1 LSQTS
6 DDPWFKRYRW
16 LQMLGTGGMGVIYLA
31 QDLYSDEAYRVV
43 KHLSST
49 FTDPDEKAEAV
60 RLFRREAAMLQRL
73 NHPGVVRFHDHYFTD
88 EGKYYLVMDYVPGSS
103 LESVINEFGPFNDD
117 DAVKVGIQICEVLEY
132 LHDQDPPIIY
142 RDLKPSNLMLTP
154 SGQIVFIDFGIA
166 RNFIAKEAATRVV
179 TAGYSPPEQYF
190 GKPETRSDIYALG
203 ATLGHLVTGVRP
215 KPLTSTVVSQ
225 SKPEVL
231 PSLDILIKRMTSH
244 AIDDR
249 PPTARHVRHALY
261 RCYQELHPEFE
272 IPDEVFKAPAH
283 NTTKEE
289 QFISQRIMKS
299 GMAAAATALR
309 SEEDKQRKRREGESG
324 FDKLRGIKGDGKTN
338 SSSHQRISSSKVQ
351 KLQKDSNRDRGRNE
365 EDYDDDEEY
374 ETRRPPN
381 RSTSSGRTRTTR
393 ETRNPSSTGRN
404 SAYGKSGGR
413 AKKKTES
420 SLIEKLLGWFT
431 RKDD

>member
-1 LSQTS
+1 MSQSS

-31 QDLYSDEAYRVV
+31 QDLYSDDAFRVV

-49 FTDPDEKAEAV
+49 FSDPDEKAEAI

-73 NHPGVVRFHDHYFTD
+73 NHPGVVRFHDHYFTE

-103 LESVINEFGPFNDD
+103 LETVINDFGPFNDD

-154 SGQIVFIDFGIA
+154 EGQIVFIDFGIA
-166 RNFIAKEAATRVV
+166 RNFMPKESATRVV

-203 ATLGHLVTGVRP
+203 ATLGHLLTGTRP
-215 KPLTSTVVSQ
+215 KPLTPTTVSQ
-225 SKPEVL
+225 HKPDVL
-231 PSLDILIKRMTSH
+231 PSLDALVKQMTSH
-244 AIDDR
+244 AIDER
-249 PPTARHVRHALY
+249 PPSARHVRHLLY

-272 IPDEVFKAPAH
+272 IPDEVFKARTI
-283 NTTKEE
+283 TTTREE

-299 GMAAAATALR
+299 GMKAAASALKF
-309 SEEDKQRKRREGESG
+309 EQDNERKRRNSPEEGSG
-324 FDKLRGIKGDGKTN
+324 TFDRLRGINREGGTTN
-338 SSSHQRISSSKVQ
+338 PRNQRVTSSKVQQVSSSTVQKVSSSKVQ
-351 KLQKDSNRDRGRNE
+351 KVTGNRD
-365 EDYDDDEEY
+365 DA
-374 ETRRPPN
+374 
-381 RSTSSGRTRTTR
+381 
-393 ETRNPSSTGRN
+393 RN
-404 SAYGKSGGR
+404 SKGALRSVR
-413 AKKKTES
+413 DLKKTEERGIFS
-420 SLIEKLLGWFT
+420 KLFGWLGG
-431 RKDD
+431 RKD

>member
-1 LSQTS
+1 MSQSS

-31 QDLYSDEAYRVV
+31 QDLYSDDAFRVV

-49 FTDPDEKAEAV
+49 FSDPDEKAEAI

-73 NHPGVVRFHDHYFTD
+73 NHPGVVRFHDHYFTE

-103 LESVINEFGPFNDD
+103 LETVINDFGPFNDD

-154 SGQIVFIDFGIA
+154 EGQIVFIDFGIA
-166 RNFIAKEAATRVV
+166 RNFMPKESATRVV

-203 ATLGHLVTGVRP
+203 ATLGHLLTGTRP
-215 KPLTSTVVSQ
+215 KPLTPTTVSQ
-225 SKPEVL
+225 HKPDVL
-231 PSLDILIKRMTSH
+231 PSLDALVKQMTSH
-244 AIDDR
+244 AIDER
-249 PPTARHVRHALY
+249 PPSARHVRHLLY

-272 IPDEVFKAPAH
+272 IPDEVFKARTI
-283 NTTKEE
+283 TTTREE

-299 GMAAAATALR
+299 GMKAAASALKF
-309 SEEDKQRKRREGESG
+309 EQDNERKRRNSPEENGSG
-324 FDKLRGIKGDGKTN
+324 TFDRLRGINREGGTTN
-338 SSSHQRISSSKVQ
+338 PKNQRLTSSKVQQVSSSKLQKVSSSKVQ
-351 KLQKDSNRDRGRNE
+351 KVTGNRD
-365 EDYDDDEEY
+365 DA
-374 ETRRPPN
+374 
-381 RSTSSGRTRTTR
+381 
-393 ETRNPSSTGRN
+393 RN
-404 SAYGKSGGR
+404 SKGSLR
-413 AKKKTES
+413 SVRDLKKTEERGIFS
-420 SLIEKLLGWFT
+420 KLFGWLGG
-431 RKDD
+431 RKD

>member
-1 LSQTS
+1 LSQSS

-31 QDLYSDEAYRVV
+31 QDLYSDDAFRVV

-49 FTDPDEKAEAV
+49 FSDPDEKAEAI

-73 NHPGVVRFHDHYFTD
+73 NHPGVVRFHDHYFTE

-103 LESVINEFGPFNDD
+103 LETVINDFGPFNDD

-154 SGQIVFIDFGIA
+154 EGQIVFIDFGIA
-166 RNFIAKEAATRVV
+166 RNFMPKESATRVV

-203 ATLGHLVTGVRP
+203 ATLGHLLTGTRP
-215 KPLTSTVVSQ
+215 KPLTPTTVSQ
-225 SKPEVL
+225 HKPDVL
-231 PSLDILIKRMTSH
+231 PSLDALVKQMTSH
-244 AIDDR
+244 AIDER
-249 PPTARHVRHALY
+249 PPSARHVRHLLY

-272 IPDEVFKAPAH
+272 IPDEVFKARTI
-283 NTTKEE
+283 TTTREE

-299 GMAAAATALR
+299 GMKAAASALKF
-309 SEEDKQRKRREGESG
+309 EQDNERKRRNSPEENGSG
-324 FDKLRGIKGDGKTN
+324 TFDRLRGINREGGTTN
-338 SSSHQRISSSKVQ
+338 PKNQRLTSSKVQQVSSSKLQKVSSSKVQ
-351 KLQKDSNRDRGRNE
+351 KVTGNRD
-365 EDYDDDEEY
+365 DA
-374 ETRRPPN
+374 
-381 RSTSSGRTRTTR
+381 
-393 ETRNPSSTGRN
+393 RN
-404 SAYGKSGGR
+404 SKGSLR
-413 AKKKTES
+413 SVRDLKKTEERGIFS
-420 SLIEKLLGWFT
+420 KLFGWLGG
-431 RKDD
+431 RKD

>member
-1 LSQTS
+1 MSQSS

-31 QDLYSDEAYRVV
+31 QDLYSDDAFRVV

-49 FTDPDEKAEAV
+49 FSDPDEKAEAI

-73 NHPGVVRFHDHYFTD
+73 NHPGVVRFHDHYFTE

-103 LESVINEFGPFNDD
+103 LETVINDFGPFNDD

-154 SGQIVFIDFGIA
+154 EGQIVFIDFGIA
-166 RNFIAKEAATRVV
+166 RNFMPKESATRVV

-203 ATLGHLVTGVRP
+203 ATLGHLLTGTRP
-215 KPLTSTVVSQ
+215 KPLTPTTVSQ
-225 SKPEVL
+225 HKPDVL
-231 PSLDILIKRMTSH
+231 PSLDALVKQMTSH
-244 AIDDR
+244 AIDER
-249 PPTARHVRHALY
+249 PPSARHVRHLLY

-272 IPDEVFKAPAH
+272 IPDEVFKARTI
-283 NTTKEE
+283 TTTREE

-299 GMAAAATALR
+299 GMKAAASALKF
-309 SEEDKQRKRREGESG
+309 EQDNERKRRNSPEEGSG
-324 FDKLRGIKGDGKTN
+324 TFDRLRGINREGGTTN
-338 SSSHQRISSSKVQ
+338 PRNQRVTSSKVQQVSSSKVQ
-351 KLQKDSNRDRGRNE
+351 KVSSSKVQKVTGNRD
-365 EDYDDDEEY
+365 DA
-374 ETRRPPN
+374 
-381 RSTSSGRTRTTR
+381 
-393 ETRNPSSTGRN
+393 RN
-404 SAYGKSGGR
+404 SKGSLR
-413 AKKKTES
+413 SVRDLKKTEERGIFS
-420 SLIEKLLGWFT
+420 KLFGWLGG
-431 RKDD
+431 RKDR